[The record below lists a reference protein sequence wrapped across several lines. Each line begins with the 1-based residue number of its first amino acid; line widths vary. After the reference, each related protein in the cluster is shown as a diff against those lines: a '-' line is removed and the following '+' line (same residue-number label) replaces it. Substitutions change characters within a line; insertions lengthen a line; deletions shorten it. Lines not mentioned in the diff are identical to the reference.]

1 MSCIQSMVNDFGKLF
16 LDSNTS
22 DIVLICKGE
31 EINAHRLVLGARSP
45 VFHAMLRSKM
55 MESTSREIKI
65 DDADNDVLTEMLRY
79 MYTAKVE
86 DKFDKFRELLV

>member
-45 VFHAMLRSKM
+45 VFYAMLQSKM
-55 MESTSREIKI
+55 MESKSREIKI
-65 DDADNDVLTEMLRY
+65 DDADNDVLKEVLRY
-79 MYTAKVE
+79 K
-86 DKFDKFRELLV
+86 